1 MVSENDGIFQI
12 IDKSYR
18 RKSHWMEDIGKLVK
32 SQRDKYTPQKNT
44 YNRSRKKS
52 GKFIRVSKKN
62 VACQV
67 CFVILCWHLIIYELF

>member
-1 MVSENDGIFQI
+1 
-12 IDKSYR
+12 
-18 RKSHWMEDIGKLVK
+18 MEDMGKLVK

-67 CFVILCWHLIIYELF
+67 CIVILC